1 MELQHE
7 QGEIIAQRYRIIDTL
22 GQGGSGT
29 TYQAEDLQTHQ
40 QVALKALS
48 LHRMT
53 DWKMMELFERFE
65 LLPDKNIPGSTKEIN
80 QVKLS
85 GIALP
90 LNRKLFTKIM
100 GLKPR
105 PSLRQRYAN

>member
-40 QVALKALS
+40 QVAL
-48 LHRMT
+48 
-53 DWKMMELFERFE
+53 
-65 LLPDKNIPGSTKEIN
+65 
-80 QVKLS
+80 
-85 GIALP
+85 
-90 LNRKLFTKIM
+90 
-100 GLKPR
+100 
-105 PSLRQRYAN
+105 

>member
-7 QGEIIAQRYRIIDTL
+7 QGEIIAQRYRIINTL

-53 DWKMMELFERFE
+53 DWKMMELFERE
-65 LLPDKNIPGSTKEIN
+65 ARVLAQLNYPSIPQYLDYF
-80 QVKLS
+80 QVDT
-85 GIALP
+85 P
-90 LNRKLFTKIM
+90 QNRSFYISQQLAQ
-100 GLKPR
+100 GQ
-105 PSLRQRYAN
+105 SLAVL